1 MATQYDNSASAWP
14 REIDCNRASSRLI
27 FRILSSSL
35 PREHPARGPYV
46 PSPASL
52 PGAAAVDCSLSL
64 ASHRLAGLR
73 LAEASGL
80 GWKSYD
86 KDEPEANVV
95 MLPKDE
101 IKWALWTRSVSSRS
115 GGLSTR
121 KGGGGGGLALA
132 GLMVASFG
140 DLLGTL
146 FELSKLDGP
155 RSSRYDR
162 PDPGGRRVD
171 LGSHSA
177 RSLSGPPL
185 TAMLVFR
192 HLPTGLRATSRSASA
207 KRRRRSGSFSRTFTA
222 TYVQHHAVD
231 PSLTGQTWASLPLP
245 SKC

>member
-14 REIDCNRASSRLI
+14 REFDCNRASSRLI

-121 KGGGGGGLALA
+121 RRGLTLA
-132 GLMVASFG
+132 GLMVPSSG
-140 DLLGTL
+140 GLLGTL
-146 FELSKLDGP
+146 VELPKLDGP
-155 RSSRYDR
+155 RSSRDDR
-162 PDPGGRRVD
+162 PDPGGRRLD

-177 RSLSGPPL
+177 RSSLGPPL
-185 TAMLVFR
+185 TAMLVSR

-207 KRRRRSGSFSRTFTA
+207 RRRRRSASSSRTFTA
-222 TYVQHHAVD
+222 TYVQPHAVD
-231 PSLTGQTWASLPLP
+231 PSLTGQTWVSLPLP
-245 SKC
+245 SEC